1 MDSLEEPKPLT
12 PLVVSN
18 QNAAAEP
25 KSMQNCVDNTSSMLK
40 LLDLTQK
47 NLPNNDSREHDGDKD
62 EYTTKTPPPKPKTT
76 SK

>member
-1 MDSLEEPKPLT
+1 MTAAMDSLEEPKPLM

-25 KSMQNCVDNTSSMLK
+25 KSMQDCVENTSTMLK

-47 NLPNNDSREHDGDKD
+47 NLPRTGSSDSA
-62 EYTTKTPPPKPKTT
+62 KTPTKHSAK
-76 SK
+76 